1 MRFLH
6 AGGVTPESLK
16 GSLNLISPV
25 KAVPLVAG
33 GVTSA
38 EGAWQGGY
46 GQAHVLL
53 PLLLLVCLVAAGVGQ
68 TVRAFAK
75 QRSSSHKTKVIEEDV
90 GTEVSVVP
98 PAAAAAAI
106 ADENGGGGT
115 APEFAVAL
123 SQGLII
129 NSHDNYE
136 IQGQVELSVL
146 QEELHAMF
154 ASDETLATKFGAET
168 VKSILAEVGDRA
180 SEDAMH
186 FGGGGG
192 AGKTVREEGA

>member
-75 QRSSSHKTKVIEEDV
+75 QRSSSHKTKVIEEDA
-90 GTEVSVVP
+90 GTVVSVVP
-98 PAAAAAAI
+98 PAAAAAI

-154 ASDETLATKFGAET
+154 ASDETLTTKFGAET

>member
-1 MRFLH
+1 M
-6 AGGVTPESLK
+6 TPESLK

-75 QRSSSHKTKVIEEDV
+75 QRSSSHKTKVIEVDA

-98 PAAAAAAI
+98 PAAAAV

-154 ASDETLATKFGAET
+154 ASDETLTIKFGEET
-168 VKSILAEVGDRA
+168 VKSILVEVGDRA

-186 FGGGGG
+186 FGGGK
-192 AGKTVREEGA
+192 KTHLLRLK

>member
-75 QRSSSHKTKVIEEDV
+75 QRSSSHKTKVIEEDA

-98 PAAAAAAI
+98 PAAATAI

-154 ASDETLATKFGAET
+154 ASDETLTTKFGAET

-186 FGGGGG
+186 FGGGG

>member
-75 QRSSSHKTKVIEEDV
+75 QRSSSHKTKVIEEDA

-98 PAAAAAAI
+98 PAAAAAAAI

-186 FGGGGG
+186 FGGGG